1 MCTHKCLSHTCAL
14 CDLGIC
20 VCLYKSS
27 PRLCLFVLGSMEVP
41 EACPYQPKPLSRDAW
56 LQRMRGVDLYE
67 WDLQEVIMNYFTVS
81 GCEEAAAAFAEEA
94 AIQSEMP
101 VESMGLRKKIRQAV
115 MTGNVTK
122 AIACINRIEPK
133 ILEGNP
139 ELSFRL
145 KQQQLLQLI
154 EMGDS
159 QQAISFAQEELAPS
173 VKLHVRAGVT
183 T

>member
-1 MCTHKCLSHTCAL
+1 MFGLRISDVA
-14 CDLGIC
+14 
-20 VCLYKSS
+20 
-27 PRLCLFVLGSMEVP
+27 
-41 EACPYQPKPLSRDAW
+41 
-56 LQRMRGVDLYE
+56 
-67 WDLQEVIMNYFTVS
+67 
-81 GCEEAAAAFAEEA
+81 
-94 AIQSEMP
+94 EMP

-173 VKLHVRAGVT
+173 VKLHVRGTCYLFGGTHPCLCVTHMLMVCAGHSSSYLYAVAAGVT